1 LLSFPWKYL
10 LNDSLFAVVGNV
22 SRWEKTL
29 SELDE
34 ALQEKQT
41 KEKDTK
47 DDVDRLVQNFDKIK
61 KEISEVK
68 AEITEKV
75 LELTLIFGKSKT

>member
-1 LLSFPWKYL
+1 
-10 LNDSLFAVVGNV
+10 VVGNV